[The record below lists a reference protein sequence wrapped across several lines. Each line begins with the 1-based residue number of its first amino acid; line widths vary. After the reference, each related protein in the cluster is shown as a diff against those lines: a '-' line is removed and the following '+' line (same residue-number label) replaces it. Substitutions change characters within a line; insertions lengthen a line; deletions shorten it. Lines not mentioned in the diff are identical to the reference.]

1 MKLFNLL
8 FLFNF
13 VERITIPPAICTLV
27 PAWKKSSPGKKH
39 STEKLPTNNQPQA
52 ESLNRRHCGQ
62 SQQSA
67 VLRQKTR
74 QTTSKILGLERK
86 KLAKPKKSKRQRA

>member
-8 FLFNF
+8 FFLNF

-27 PAWKKSSPGKKH
+27 PAWRKSSPDKKH
-39 STEKLPTNNQPQA
+39 SAKRLPTNNPPQTDA
-52 ESLNRRHCGQ
+52 LNRRHCGQ

-67 VLRQKTR
+67 VQKQKTR
-74 QTTSKILGLERK
+74 QTTSKIMGLERN
-86 KLAKPKKSKRQRA
+86 KLAKPKKSKKHRA

>member
-1 MKLFNLL
+1 MNLFNLL
-8 FLFNF
+8 VLLNF

-27 PAWKKSSPGKKH
+27 PTWRKSSPAKT
-39 STEKLPTNNQPQA
+39 TEKLPTSNPPQTDA
-52 ESLNRRHCGQ
+52 MNRRHCGQ

-74 QTTSKILGLERK
+74 KTTSKLMGLERK
-86 KLAKPKKSKRQRA
+86 KLAKPKKSKKRA

>member
-13 VERITIPPAICTLV
+13 VERITIPPAVCNIL
-27 PAWKKSSPGKKH
+27 PPWSKSTQGKKEQNKENLPRTVTTQ
-39 STEKLPTNNQPQA
+39 TEV
-52 ESLNRRHCGQ
+52 LNRRHCGQ

-67 VLRQKTR
+67 VLKKKTR
-74 QTTSKILGLERK
+74 QATSKIMGLERK
-86 KLAKPKKSKRQRA
+86 KLAKPKKSKKRA